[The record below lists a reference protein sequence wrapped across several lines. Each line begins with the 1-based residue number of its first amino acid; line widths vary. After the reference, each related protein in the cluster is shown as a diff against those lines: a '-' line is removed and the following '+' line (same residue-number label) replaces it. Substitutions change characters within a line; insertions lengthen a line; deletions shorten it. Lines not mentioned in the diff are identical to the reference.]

1 MATFLVAAL
10 LNDRGFKTDL
20 GRSWTRGTVHQVLT
34 NEKYVGNNVFN
45 RRSFKLKQKRVV
57 NRPEEWIRAEGVFE
71 AIVEPQLFFTVQG
84 MIRERNRRFSDE
96 EMLGRLKR
104 LYEQHGY
111 LSGLIIDETD
121 NMPSSGA
128 YFGRFGSLVRAYELV
143 GFTPDRDYR
152 YIEINRALRRIHAE
166 IVNDAIAAIEDLGGV
181 VSRNPATDL
190 LTVNGE
196 FTASIVIAR
205 CQHTGTGARRWKIR
219 LDTGLAPD
227 LTVALRMDSANEAP
241 LDYYL
246 LPLLN
251 MRTNRIRLGEENGL
265 MLDAFRFESLEF
277 FFGMAERTRISELA
291 A

>member
-1 MATFLVAAL
+1 
-10 LNDRGFKTDL
+10 
-20 GRSWTRGTVHQVLT
+20 
-34 NEKYVGNNVFN
+34 
-45 RRSFKLKQKRVV
+45 
-57 NRPEEWIRAEGVFE
+57 
-71 AIVEPQLFFTVQG
+71 

-111 LSGLIIDETD
+111 LSGLIIDEAD

-251 MRTNRIRLGEENGL
+251 MRTNRIRLGAENGL